1 MDKFII
7 AMLMEGYDLL
17 FNNFRG
23 ISGLLDPKAQDYV
36 EIILQ
41 KRLPGMARKG
51 GAAFKKASVR
61 WDVLQDPVELEKI
74 LLDMKT
80 YVDKVLITEKHK
92 MKS

>member
-23 ISGLLDPKAQDYV
+23 ISGWLDPKAQDYV

-51 GAAFKKASVR
+51 GSAYKKMSVR
-61 WDVLQDPVELEKI
+61 WDVLQDPKKMEEI
-74 LLDMKT
+74 LIKMKAD
-80 YVDKVLITEKHK
+80 VDKVLIIQKT
-92 MKS
+92 